1 MRVSFPLIFAAV
13 SILVLGVVE
22 LLLLRFFNPSWWRIR
37 WVKRVGMALPLLGAI
52 AVVLW
57 GLGQYYA
64 IGWLTKPS
72 QWFVMSA
79 FILLMALMLSL
90 PISGLI
96 HFAHWV
102 VDKVRARRNE
112 PDELPDRRRRML
124 FKAAAAAVPT
134 VTLGMAAGGVAR
146 AFAGVSMPRRE
157 VVIQGLPESL
167 DGIRILQLS
176 DLHLRHY
183 VTLDDLEDVVRD
195 AEAMKPDLVL
205 VTGDIADDLEMLPGA
220 IELIQGMRA
229 PLGTFA
235 CLGNHEYFRGV
246 DAVRRIFDRSPIPL
260 FINQGV
266 RIPVNG
272 DSLYIAGIDD
282 PRSMGAKDLAFYERT
297 IDIALAGA
305 GSQDTIVLMSHRPD
319 AFDYAAT
326 QGVELTLSGH
336 THGGQIGF
344 MGRSVFEPVWPDRY
358 LWGHYDRSGSQLY
371 TTSGMGHWFP
381 FRLGCPQEV
390 PLLVLRRG

>member
-1 MRVSFPLIFAAV
+1 
-13 SILVLGVVE
+13 
-22 LLLLRFFNPSWWRIR
+22 
-37 WVKRVGMALPLLGAI
+37 
-52 AVVLW
+52 
-57 GLGQYYA
+57 
-64 IGWLTKPS
+64 
-72 QWFVMSA
+72 
-79 FILLMALMLSL
+79 
-90 PISGLI
+90 
-96 HFAHWV
+96 
-102 VDKVRARRNE
+102 
-112 PDELPDRRRRML
+112 
-124 FKAAAAAVPT
+124 
-134 VTLGMAAGGVAR
+134 
-146 AFAGVSMPRRE
+146 MPRRE